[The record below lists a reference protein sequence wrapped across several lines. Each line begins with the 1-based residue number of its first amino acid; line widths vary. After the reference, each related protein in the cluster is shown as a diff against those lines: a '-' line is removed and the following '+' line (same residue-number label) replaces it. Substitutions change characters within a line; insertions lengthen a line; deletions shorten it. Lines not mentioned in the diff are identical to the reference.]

1 MLPRR
6 PPRSG
11 SIGFLY
17 FPPYRVQGIS
27 VAGEQ
32 TAVQIPELDVS
43 FDVGLCPRPVL
54 ASPYIALTHA
64 HMDHI
69 AGLPYYFSQRAFQKM
84 GVGTCVCHKKIAGH
98 IQAMMGSWVELE
110 EQHTPHKIIS
120 LGDGESVE
128 IKPNIHL
135 KAIEAK
141 HTVPALSYAI
151 VEHRKKLKE
160 QFRNLSQHEL
170 RDLKKSGEDITNT
183 LQIPLIVCTGDTEM
197 GEHLHTPEFRNAN
210 IVITECTFFEDG
222 HRGRASLGKH
232 LHIDDLAEL
241 VRVWKAEHIVIT
253 HTSRRTS
260 MDYIREKINQK
271 IGGDDAHR
279 IHILMEHRENRKRYE
294 NQHIESKEISDDA

>member
-1 MLPRR
+1 
-6 PPRSG
+6 
-11 SIGFLY
+11 
-17 FPPYRVQGIS
+17 
-27 VAGEQ
+27 
-32 TAVQIPELDVS
+32 
-43 FDVGLCPRPVL
+43 
-54 ASPYIALTHA
+54 
-64 HMDHI
+64 
-69 AGLPYYFSQRAFQKM
+69 
-84 GVGTCVCHKKIAGH
+84 
-98 IQAMMGSWVELE
+98 MGSWVELE